1 MERFLKVPH
10 RIFLRLLLL
19 SKKERCPSLVN
30 VYLALLYHADSHG
43 LCFPGYERIMELSGV
58 KSQTTVARAI
68 RILEREGLI
77 LVQHTRGKGGS
88 NRYALQFLHSLEKK
102 PPITPMNGVNNS
114 NEWSQYLQSLESITP
129 MNGDEL
135 YPFNYN
141 HLTRPTQLY
150 GGRERNGSRKK
161 FGPPEDP
168 RFDREYY
175 LS

>member
-1 MERFLKVPH
+1 
-10 RIFLRLLLL
+10 LL
-19 SKKERCPSLVN
+19 SKRERCPSLVN

-43 LCFPGYERIMELSGV
+43 LCFPGYERIMELVGIRG
-58 KSQTTVARAI
+58 KATVSKAL
-68 RILEREGLI
+68 RILKKEGLI
-77 LVQHTRGKGGS
+77 AVFRSHGVHGS
-88 NRYALQFLHSLEKK
+88 NRYL
-102 PPITPMNGVNNS
+102 
-114 NEWSQYLQSLESITP
+114 LQSSMSEPQSSTIELKGSIIELLKFNEKTP
-129 MNGDEL
+129 KVQSLNSQSSMSELEL

-150 GGRERNGSRKK
+150 RGRERNGSRKK